1 MKITKRIFIKKI
13 ISLSLKRKKLVKVL
27 FRMKMIGRILK
38 IIIVVLK
45 WNKWIIQTLCLL
57 CILDISLM
65 NLNFIENEVNF
76 INEN

>member
-1 MKITKRIFIKKI
+1 MFIKKI

-27 FRMKMIGRILK
+27 FRMKMIERILR

-45 WNKWIIQTLCLL
+45 WNKWIIQTLCHL